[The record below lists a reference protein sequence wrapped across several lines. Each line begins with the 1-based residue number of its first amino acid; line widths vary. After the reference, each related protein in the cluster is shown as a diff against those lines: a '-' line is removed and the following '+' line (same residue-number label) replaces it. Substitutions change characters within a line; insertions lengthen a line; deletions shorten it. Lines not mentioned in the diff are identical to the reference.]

1 MWSDVEVKVVQG
13 VRHKFFTALEEVE
26 EEKDLPDARATE
38 KIGDGRY
45 PVGVC
50 EVRAKTWNRK

>member
-13 VRHKFFTALEEVE
+13 VRHVVGKIVKFFTALEEVE

-38 KIGDGRY
+38 KIVDGRY
-45 PVGVC
+45 PVGV
-50 EVRAKTWNRK
+50 